1 MRRLH
6 RSSKNAMI
14 AGIFGGI
21 AESYDIDPSIVR
33 LIAVFLCLVT
43 GIVPLVFTYIV
54 AWIIIPKEA

>member
-1 MRRLH
+1 MKRLH
-6 RSSKNAMI
+6 RSTKNAMI

-21 AESYDIDPSIVR
+21 AESYDIDPSVIR

-54 AWIIIPKEA
+54 AWIIIPKE